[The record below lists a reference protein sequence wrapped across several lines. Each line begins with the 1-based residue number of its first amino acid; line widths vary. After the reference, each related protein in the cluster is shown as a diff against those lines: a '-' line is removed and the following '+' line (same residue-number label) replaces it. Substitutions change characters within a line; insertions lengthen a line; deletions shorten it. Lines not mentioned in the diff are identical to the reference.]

1 MVMAQSLYVAG
12 GGMLIGLA
20 AAVGLSRSL
29 RRLLFGIEPLDVV
42 SFAAV
47 TILFVLV
54 VGIAAWLPARR
65 ATRIVPMIA
74 LRTE

>member
-1 MVMAQSLYVAG
+1 MAQSLYVAG

-42 SFAAV
+42 TFATV